1 MLLLCVLLLCV
12 LLLCVLLLCVVL
24 LCVVVVCVVVV
35 CVVVVGVVVVG
46 VVVYVCCC
54 VCVVVMY
61 VVAVCVVVVGVVV
74 VGIGVVGVVVV
85 GVVVYVLLCGF
96 PSYSPVPTSAERHFI
111 LILFPNQFEPKYW
124 NCFRTYLHQVLFH
137 LEHCYEKD
145 CFELCSSNCSNNV
158 VHGTLRDHAV
168 KLLVTTR
175 LNCIKE
181 FEL

>member
-1 MLLLCVLLLCV
+1 M
-12 LLLCVLLLCVVL
+12 
-24 LCVVVVCVVVV
+24 
-35 CVVVVGVVVVG
+35 GVV
-46 VVVYVCCC
+46 

-74 VGIGVVGVVVV
+74 VGVVVV
-85 GVVVYVLLCGF
+85 GVVVVYVLLCGF

-137 LEHCYEKD
+137 LEHCYVKD